1 MFGLLRLWVGILV
14 RLFQSRRSLLIENL
28 ALRQQLAVFK
38 RQNSRPG
45 LTVVDKLFWLL
56 LRRFWGSWKK
66 TLILVS
72 PDTVV
77 RWHRAGFRLYWRL
90 ISRVRK
96 PVGRRPVKEEIRE
109 LIFQMVAENPTWRA
123 PRIHGELVMLGFQIS
138 ERSVSRWMRHA
149 PRTPESAQ
157 RWLTFLRNHREAI
170 AANGLLLGTDH
181 YLRCALLFLHHWPP
195 SAAHSPLQRHPPSD
209 QHLDRA
215 AVARSLS
222 LRTGDRVSHP
232 GSRLQV
238 WRRSTRRDS
247 LHGHQGCAD
256 RSGLSLAEWG
266 CRALGRQ
273 LPPRVAGSR
282 DCHQRV
288 ASKAAT
294 LFLCRVLPPGSH
306 PLWTS
311 ETDSEKEKALLR
323 PREGGSLASCRWSS
337 SSLRT
342 RRLNL
347 PPFYFPPSRHPDRL
361 IYGHSV
367 ADCHAVQAVV
377 RLGSSSILEGAI
389 AGSTTCY

>member
-14 RLFQSRRSLLIENL
+14 RLFRSRRSLLIENL

-170 AANGLLLGTDH
+170 AAMDFFSVPTITFGVLYCFFIIGH
-181 YLRCALLFLHHWPP
+181 HRRRILHCNVT
-195 SAAHSPLQRHPPSD
+195 RHPTSTWIV
-209 QHLDRA
+209 QQ
-215 AVARSLS
+215 
-222 LRTGDRVSHP
+222 LR
-232 GSRLQV
+232 
-238 WRRSTRRDS
+238 
-247 LHGHQGCAD
+247 
-256 RSGLSLAEWG
+256 E
-266 CRALGRQ
+266 
-273 LPPRVAGSR
+273 
-282 DCHQRV
+282 
-288 ASKAAT
+288 
-294 LFLCRVLPPGSH
+294 
-306 PLWTS
+306 
-311 ETDSEKEKALLR
+311 
-323 PREGGSLASCRWSS
+323 
-337 SSLRT
+337 
-342 RRLNL
+342 
-347 PPFYFPPSRHPDRL
+347 
-361 IYGHSV
+361 
-367 ADCHAVQAVV
+367 
-377 RLGSSSILEGAI
+377 AI
-389 AGSTTCY
+389 AVSRT